1 MPNFIEITDLDN
13 VEFQV
18 NVDHIVSFAAYD
30 SHSVISLLNIE
41 KIQTTLTVAEI
52 STLISTS

>member
-1 MPNFIEITDLDN
+1 MPKFIEITDLDN

-30 SHSVISLLNIE
+30 VHSVISLVNID
-41 KIQTTLTVAEI
+41 KIQTTLTISEI
-52 STLISTS
+52 NTLITS

>member
-1 MPNFIEITDLDN
+1 MPKFIEITDIDN

-30 SHSVISLLNIE
+30 AHSVISLVNIE
-41 KIQTTLTVAEI
+41 KIQTALTVNQI
-52 STLISTS
+52 STLISD

>member
-1 MPNFIEITDLDN
+1 MPKFIEITDIDN

-30 SHSVISLLNIE
+30 AHSVISLVNIE
-41 KIQTTLTVAEI
+41 KIQTALTVNEI
-52 STLISTS
+52 NTLISG